1 MILNSEVNQLSSFEN
16 FAKEA
21 MRIIEAADRRQIPLR
36 LMGGAAIRM
45 HCNRFQDLYET
56 LGRTPKH
63 DMDFVTYGK
72 FRPLTKRLMTELGY
86 TPYVSLM
93 MTGATGRNRQIF
105 NDAEGNKAIDIFF
118 DKLQMCHT
126 IDFHQRLEK
135 DSPTI
140 PLAELL
146 LQKMQIVEL
155 NEKDIQDTI
164 VLLQEHSLDSHDNE
178 TINMDQLARALGDDW
193 GFYYTVTTN
202 LRRVKDMLPRYAAI
216 DGQNQLDIAEKIE
229 RLLARIEEEPKTLPW
244 KLRAKIGTSKKWY
257 TVVEEVQ
264 R

>member
-1 MILNSEVNQLSSFEN
+1 MSSFDD
-16 FAKEA
+16 FANEA
-21 MRIIEAADRRQIPLR
+21 MRIIKAAEARQIPLR

-45 HCNRFQDLYET
+45 HCTTFQDLYGT
-56 LGRTPKH
+56 LGRAPKH
-63 DMDFVTYGK
+63 DMDFVTYGR
-72 FRPLTKRLMTELGY
+72 FRPLTRKLMTELGY
-86 TPYVSLM
+86 VPYISLM

-105 NDAEGNKAIDIFF
+105 NDAQGNKAIDIFL

-126 IDFHQRLEK
+126 IEFEGRLET

-164 VLLQEHSLDSHDNE
+164 VLLLEHPLDSHDNE
-178 TINMDQLARALGDDW
+178 TINTTHLTRVLTDDW
-193 GFYYTVTTN
+193 GFYHTVTTN
-202 LRRVKDMLPRYAAI
+202 LRRVKDALPRYGALN
-216 DGQNQLDIAEKIE
+216 DQDRQKVIE
-229 RLLARIEEEPKTLPW
+229 RIDELLARIENEPKTLGW
-244 KLRAKIGTSKKWY
+244 KLRAKVGTSKKWY